1 MRLAE
6 VLSLSIFWVGKGFEF
21 CSICDGEPLK
31 GLLSR
36 EVTSPGLHFK
46 DSLWQQSEKQTKGVR
61 RTPVKTGSYSKSLCS
76 CPG

>member
-31 GLLSR
+31 GFLSR

-46 DSLWQQSEKQTKGVR
+46 DSLWQQSEK
-61 RTPVKTGSYSKSLCS
+61 
-76 CPG
+76 